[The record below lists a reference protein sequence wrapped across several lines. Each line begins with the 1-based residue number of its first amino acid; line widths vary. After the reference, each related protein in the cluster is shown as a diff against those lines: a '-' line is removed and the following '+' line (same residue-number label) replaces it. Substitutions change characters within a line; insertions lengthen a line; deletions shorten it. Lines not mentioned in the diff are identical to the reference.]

1 MAPAAIPAA
10 TSTEEIMHHQHH
22 PAERGTSPRRRFTR
36 AAIKL
41 SAVAGVVLAGA
52 APAAAWTNG
61 SSNHHGQR
69 HHDPAIKLVAVT
81 PQPGDTAGDGGTFN
95 VDLALLAQNQNG
107 NNLLSAANGYHSGLN
122 LPPATTFGPGMPDPD
137 VPGLVVTLSTTPQ
150 AAGGP
155 NANLAGVFQLN
166 ATAKS
171 RGLKQVFTDWEVGSP
186 GFFGANKQ
194 TTLTAYVVRGTAP
207 GIVTG
212 NERPISNVITET
224 FTIGG

>member
-1 MAPAAIPAA
+1 MHNQDHRTGRGAP
-10 TSTEEIMHHQHH
+10 S
-22 PAERGTSPRRRFTR
+22 RRRFTR

-41 SAVAGVVLAGA
+41 SAAAAVLVVGA
-52 APAAAWTNG
+52 APAAAWTGG
-61 SSNHHGQR
+61 SSHHHGNR
-69 HHDPAIKLVAVT
+69 HHRRHDPAIKLVAIT
-81 PQPGDTAGDGGTFN
+81 PRPGDISGDGGTFN

-137 VPGLVVTLSTTPQ
+137 VPGLVVTLSTTPR

-171 RGLKQVFTDWEVGSP
+171 HGLQQVFSDWEVGSP
-186 GFFGANKQ
+186 GFFGTNKHA
-194 TTLTAYVVRGTAP
+194 TLTAYVVSGTAP

-212 NERPISNVITET
+212 NERPISNVVKET

>member
-1 MAPAAIPAA
+1 
-10 TSTEEIMHHQHH
+10 MHNEDHH
-22 PAERGTSPRRRFTR
+22 AERAAPSRRRFTR

-41 SAVAGVVLAGA
+41 SAVAGVLLAGA
-52 APAAAWTNG
+52 APAAAWTGG
-61 SSNHHGQR
+61 SSHHQIHR

-95 VDLALLAQNQNG
+95 VDLALLAQNQAG

-171 RGLKQVFTDWEVGSP
+171 HGLRQVFTDWEVGSP
-186 GFFGANKQ
+186 GFFGTNTQA
-194 TTLTAYVVRGTAP
+194 TLTAYVVSGTAP

-212 NERPISNVITET
+212 NERPISNVIRET

>member
-1 MAPAAIPAA
+1 MHNQDHRGERAAP
-10 TSTEEIMHHQHH
+10 S
-22 PAERGTSPRRRFTR
+22 RRAFTR

-41 SAVAGVVLAGA
+41 SAVATVLLAGA
-52 APAAAWTNG
+52 APAAAWTGG
-61 SSNHHGQR
+61 SSHHQSHR
-69 HHDPAIKLVAVT
+69 HNDPAIKLVAIT

-95 VDLALLAQNQNG
+95 VDLALLAQNQKG
-107 NNLLSAANGYHSGLN
+107 NNQLSAANGYRSGLN

-166 ATAKS
+166 ATAMGH
-171 RGLKQVFTDWEVGSP
+171 GLTQVFTDWEVGSP
-186 GFFGANKQ
+186 GFFGTNEQA
-194 TTLTAYVVRGTAP
+194 TLTAYVVGGTAP

-212 NERPISNVITET
+212 NEHPISNVIKET

>member
-1 MAPAAIPAA
+1 MHNEDHHAKGAAP
-10 TSTEEIMHHQHH
+10 S
-22 PAERGTSPRRRFTR
+22 RRRFTR

-41 SAVAGVVLAGA
+41 SAVATVLLAGA
-52 APAAAWTNG
+52 APAAAWTSG
-61 SSNHHGQR
+61 SSHQHSHRHHG
-69 HHDPAIKLVAVT
+69 PAIKLVAVT
-81 PQPGDTAGDGGTFN
+81 PQSGDTAGDGGTFN
-95 VDLALLAQNQNG
+95 VDLALLAQNQTG

-122 LPPATTFGPGMPDPD
+122 LPPAATFGPGMPDPD

-171 RGLKQVFTDWEVGSP
+171 RGLNQVFTDWEVGSP
-186 GFFGANKQ
+186 GFFGTSTQA
-194 TTLTAYVVRGTAP
+194 TLTAYVVSGTAP

-212 NERPISNVITET
+212 NERPISNVIRET